1 MLAHT
6 LERVRGLVDPRDAWI
21 VTSRDLKAEAESIA
35 PEVPPAQVIGEP
47 VGRNTAPAMALA
59 SWLIQDEGSDSAIAV
74 LPSDHRIEPAERFR
88 EELSR
93 AAKTALERQAIV
105 TFGIPP
111 TRPETG
117 YGYIEAGDPIAPG
130 SPFHRVSAFREKPD
144 LATAAKYLS
153 DGRHLWNAGM
163 FVFPPQVLLGEIRA
177 HEPKIAEALE
187 RVPRRRAAREI
198 DDAIEGFYR
207 DSPSI
212 SIDYAVMERSKK
224 ALVARAGFS
233 WDDLGSWEA
242 IGAHGSRD
250 ESGNVIRGTVL
261 LHDCKAVTAFADGG
275 LVAAVGVEGL
285 IIVRTKDATLVCRR
299 DRAQDVRAIVELLKA
314 RKDLDEFL

>member
-1 MLAHT
+1 MNPISTNPTSEPNTVDLA
-6 LERVRGLVDPRDAWI
+6 I
-21 VTSRDLKAEAESIA
+21 
-35 PEVPPAQVIGEP
+35 IGGGP
-47 VGRNTAPAMALA
+47 VGLFAAFYAGLRRM
-59 SWLIQDEGSDSAIAV
+59 SVKIIDS
-74 LPSDHRIEPAERFR
+74 
-88 EELSR
+88 
-93 AAKTALERQAIV
+93 LE
-105 TFGIPP
+105 
-111 TRPETG
+111 
-117 YGYIEAGDPIAPG
+117 
-130 SPFHRVSAFREKPD
+130 S
-144 LATAAKYLS
+144 
-153 DGRHLWNAGM
+153 
-163 FVFPPQVLLGEIRA
+163 LG
-177 HEPKIAEALE
+177 
-187 RVPRRRAAREI
+187 
-198 DDAIEGFYR
+198 G
-207 DSPSI
+207 PSI